1 MNWCVRTKYT
11 WFISLIGLA
20 LFRTFK
26 MLCMSR
32 MFACLWMC
40 AMRLYIAI
48 ETVALDAQPIARI
61 YSLQHLHKYHING
74 YKTYDNNSRKM
85 KIESN
90 KVNIKQTLLY
100 ATIDE
105 RHDVLSWTL
114 WMTECHCDQN
124 LLFLP
129 KLKGHTRHYNDTI
142 CSLSSN

>member
-1 MNWCVRTKYT
+1 
-11 WFISLIGLA
+11 
-20 LFRTFK
+20 
-26 MLCMSR
+26 MSR

-61 YSLQHLHKYHING
+61 YSLQHLHKYHIKG

-105 RHDVLSWTL
+105 RHDVLS
-114 WMTECHCDQN
+114 
-124 LLFLP
+124 
-129 KLKGHTRHYNDTI
+129 
-142 CSLSSN
+142 